1 MSANFNQNSTFG
13 GLGTAASAKVPD
25 AGIYQVNVSLTLPSI
40 PAGSPLASAVV
51 AVVNKNGSPVYTG
64 SAGSRGFQTQVSCA
78 AADVIAVVLSSSGL
92 AQDNEPNAVKSTI
105 SISLAE

>member
-1 MSANFNQNSTFG
+1 MFNQNSTFA
-13 GLGTAASAKVPD
+13 GLGTAASVKVPD
-25 AGIYQVNVSLTLPSI
+25 AGIYAVSATSTIPSI
-40 PAGSPLASAVV
+40 PTGDPAASALV

-78 AADVIAVVLSSSGL
+78 AADVITVVLSSSSSEDSQL
-92 AQDNEPNAVKSTI
+92 NAVKTTI

>member
-13 GLGTAASAKVPD
+13 GLGTAASVKVPD
-25 AGIYQVNVSLTLPSI
+25 AGLYQVNGSITLPSI
-40 PAGSPLASAVV
+40 PMGSPLASAVV
-51 AVVNKNGSPVYTG
+51 VVVNKNGSPVYTG

-78 AADVIAVVLSSSGL
+78 ALDVISVVLSSAL
-92 AQDNEPNAVKSTI
+92 AEDNEPNAVKSTI